1 MAEEIV
7 VNTLYAPLMFDPA
20 RYLILYGGADSGK
33 SHFAAQKIIGR
44 CLEESNH
51 RVLLVRKVQRT
62 IRHSQFQILKDIII
76 KAGLLG
82 SFTLVPSALTIYG
95 PKNNEIIGAGID
107 DPEKLKSIH
116 GITIVWIEE
125 ATELLQEDFEELDR
139 RVRGVKE
146 FYKQIMMSFNP
157 INDAHWL
164 NHTFFMDLPPKQHCI
179 QQSQHRGMPVTIC
192 QSNYEDNRYVDPL
205 DAQRYTT
212 FVGNTAIVYTV
223 GLWGGK
229 TDPDQIISHEMIQ
242 NAFMVEPIEGVMKLG
257 CDIARYGDDKT
268 VLIMENGNF
277 VKHIWAYSQMDT
289 NRTSNIIKNIAIE
302 QIIDAD
308 EIGVD
313 GTGLGAGV
321 VDNLHTYG
329 MKVKDIIAG
338 GSPIKGAFEDRT
350 MHHAGFANLR
360 AQMYFYARKCFV
372 DNLISFPEKTKH
384 IKFLIGDLTTVR
396 YRIRDDK
403 KVQVESN
410 DDIKKR
416 IGRSPDYGSAFLY
429 GRFAEKIGAIQKIT
443 KVKFI

>member
-1 MAEEIV
+1 MPNHLNI
-7 VNTLYAPLMFDPA
+7 NDLYAPLVYDKA
-20 RYLILYGGADSGK
+20 RYEILYGGADSGK
-33 SHFAAQKIIGR
+33 SHFAAQKIIYR
-44 CLEESNH
+44 CIEESNH

-76 KAGLLG
+76 QAGLLA

-95 PKNNEIIGAGID
+95 PNNNEIIGAGID

-125 ATELLQEDFEELDR
+125 ATELLEEDFEELDR

-146 FYKQIMMSFNP
+146 FYKQIIMSFNP

-179 QQSQHRGMPVTIC
+179 QQSTHRGMPVSIC

-205 DAQRYTT
+205 DARRYTT
-212 FVGNTAIVYTV
+212 FTGNTAIVYTV

-242 NAFMVEPIEGVMKLG
+242 QAFLVEPEEGDIKLG
-257 CDIARYGDDKT
+257 VDVARYGDDKT
-268 VLIMENGNF
+268 VLTKINGNF
-277 VKHIWAYSQMDT
+277 VEHIWVYEHMST
-289 NRTSNIIKNIAIE
+289 TRTSEIVRNIAIE
-302 QIIDAD
+302 HIIDAD
-308 EIGVD
+308 KIGVD
-313 GTGLGAGV
+313 GTGLGSGV

-338 GSPIKGAFEDRT
+338 SSPVRGAVDDRT
-350 MHHAGFANLR
+350 MHHAGYINLR
-360 AQMYFYARKCFV
+360 SQMYFYARKCFCEGM
-372 DNLISFPEKTKH
+372 ISFPEKTTH
-384 IKFLIGDLTTVR
+384 IKFLIGDLTTAR
-396 YRIRDDK
+396 YHTKDDK
-403 KVQVESN
+403 RVKVESK
-410 DDIKKR
+410 DDIKSR
-416 IGRSPDYGSAFLY
+416 IGRSPDYGDSFLY
-429 GRFAEKIGAIQKIT
+429 GIFAKKVDALQKVT